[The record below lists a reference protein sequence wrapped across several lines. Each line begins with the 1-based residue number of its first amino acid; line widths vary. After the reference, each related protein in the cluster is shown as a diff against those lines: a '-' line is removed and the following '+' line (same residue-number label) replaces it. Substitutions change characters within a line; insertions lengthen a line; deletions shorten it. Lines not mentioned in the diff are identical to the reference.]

1 MQVDDLF
8 ELEDIGKYYGGPYD
22 FAPDG
27 GALAFTR
34 VRAKKSW
41 TNHKWEYLWG
51 SNGADVWLQAAPG
64 APPVNLTHGEQD
76 GAGWWAPQW
85 SPDGKRLTL
94 LSTKTGDNVTLWVW
108 QRDTG
113 ALKQLTSQGID
124 LPDIRVRPVI
134 WVDERHVL
142 CPVLPA
148 GRQPLG
154 MRAELQSTQ
163 IAMTEWPKT
172 PKGAEVTSSVLE
184 SGVNPGFDT
193 RQNGEL
199 LLIDVTDGSSRVVSS
214 GSTQGWRLSPSGTHV
229 AYVRQ
234 VSVYTPRA
242 DERLPFGALGTFA
255 LELRTAAGKE
265 VTLSKAL
272 PSDVLG
278 ESLRWSPDG
287 TELALLSFEGS
298 REDSPTLF
306 RVNARSGLVTRVDV
320 GKLDL
325 NPAIRLL
332 PQLEWTAKGEI
343 IAKGV
348 LREADKKPAVT
359 ARRDWWL
366 ISADG
371 RSRMLTAAMKTPP
384 TEVWPQ
390 EGRSAFVGLA
400 DGELW
405 RIQPGRE
412 AIANLTEKFDP
423 SIAQLA
429 WPAVSIFGNDEV
441 PRPSRTYSKLIFGV
455 RTDAAQ
461 DFHLLDLK
469 SGAISS
475 MQKPAPTAALVSFEP
490 KSGSAIYSASDRQGT
505 FAWRKP
511 AGEKPADEL
520 IATNTFLRNIAE
532 GEFKSI
538 EYTALNGDKLKA
550 WMLLPV
556 GYQPGKRYPL
566 LTWVYAG
573 STAGPKPPVSQSIAY
588 ASSLNMQIPA
598 AHGYVVLFPSMP
610 LKPEGM
616 TDDPMLALP
625 NGVLPAVD
633 KAIELGIADPQRLF
647 LAGQSFGGFST
658 YGLVTQTKRFTA
670 AISFAG
676 LSNLISLYGQFDARM
691 RYTEYPHEHLF
702 QAALTEAAQIRM
714 GNPPWQDLGR
724 YIRNSPVFFVDRVE
738 TPLMIVQGDLD
749 YVALQQGEEF
759 FMSLYRQGKR
769 ARFVRYWGEGH
780 VLESPANV
788 RDMWQQVFSWF
799 DSFTATSSSPPR

>member
-8 ELEDIGKYYGGPYD
+8 ELEDIGRYYGGPYD

-51 SNGADVWLQAAPG
+51 SNGADVWLQPAPG
-64 APPVNLTHGEQD
+64 AAPVPVTRGDQD

-85 SPDGKRLTL
+85 SPDGKRLTMM
-94 LSTKTGDNVTLWVW
+94 STKTGDNVTLWVW

-113 ALKQLTSQGID
+113 EFKQLTSRGVD
-124 LPDIRVRPVI
+124 LQDIRERPLI

-142 CPVLPA
+142 CPVLA
-148 GRQPLG
+148 EGEQPLG

-163 IAMTEWPKT
+163 IARAAWPKT
-172 PKGAEVTSSVLE
+172 EKGVEATSSVLD
-184 SGVNPGFDT
+184 SGVTPDLSK
-193 RQNGEL
+193 RPNGEL
-199 LLIDVTDGSSRVVSS
+199 LLIDVTDGSSRVVTS
-214 GSTQGWRLSPSGTHV
+214 GPTRGWRLAPSRQYV
-229 AYVRQ
+229 AYGRQ
-234 VSVYTPRA
+234 VSMFTPKA
-242 DERLPFGALGTFA
+242 DEPLPFGASGSHTV
-255 LELRTAAGKE
+255 ELRT
-265 VTLSKAL
+265 LSGSPVALSRAL
-272 PSDVLG
+272 PTDVIV

-287 TELALLSFEGS
+287 VELAFLSFEAS
-298 REDSPTLF
+298 REDAPALF
-306 RVNARSGLVTRVDV
+306 RVNARTGAVTRVEL

-325 NPAIRLL
+325 NPVIRLL
-332 PQLEWTAKGEI
+332 PQLEWTAQGEL

-348 LREADKKPAVT
+348 MRQDQKKPAVT
-359 ARRDWWL
+359 DRRDWWL
-366 ISADG
+366 IGRDG
-371 RSRMLTAAMKTPP
+371 RGRMLTATMKTPP
-384 TEVWPQ
+384 AEVWP
-390 EGRSAFVGLA
+390 EDGRKTFVGLA

-405 RIQPGRE
+405 RIRLDRSAVE
-412 AIANLTEKFDP
+412 NLTDTFEP
-423 SIAQLA
+423 AIVQLA
-429 WPAVSIFGNDEV
+429 WPSSSIFGNDEV
-441 PRPSRTYSKLIFGV
+441 PRPGRTYGKVVLDV
-455 RTDAAQ
+455 RADATHE
-461 DFHLLDLK
+461 FHLLDLK
-469 SGAISS
+469 SRAVSS
-475 MQKPAPTAALVSFEP
+475 LQKPAPSAALVSFEP
-490 KSGSAIYSASDRQGT
+490 RTGSAIYSSNDRQGT

-511 AGEKPADEL
+511 AGERAADAL
-520 IATNTFLRNIAE
+520 IATNTFLRGIDE

-538 EYTALNGDKLKA
+538 EYTALDGQPLKA
-550 WMLLPV
+550 WMILPP
-556 GYQPGKRYPL
+556 GYQPGKKYPL

-573 STAGPKPPVSQSIAY
+573 SVARPEPPFHQSIAY

-598 AHGYVVLFPSMP
+598 AHGYVVLLPSMP

-633 KAIELGIADPQRLF
+633 KVVELGIADPKRLF

-670 AISFAG
+670 AVSFAG

-702 QAALTEAAQIRM
+702 QAALTESAQIRM
-714 GNPPWQDLGR
+714 GSPPWQDLGR

-738 TPLMIVQGDLD
+738 TPLMIIQGDMD

-780 VLESPANV
+780 VLESPANI
-788 RDMWQQVFSWF
+788 RDMWQRVFDWF
-799 DSFTATSSSPPR
+799 DGFAKD